1 MTSLSHPTWNWFSTM
16 PIMPELF
23 MAVVAIG
30 LLMVGVFQ
38 KTPSA
43 HRIGVASIL
52 ACLITIGFV
61 AWTNFPRM
69 TVLNNMVVIDGFAR
83 HFKFLILGGFFFALC
98 LSLHDLKDKIFNRF
112 EIPVLMMISTLGMM
126 LMVSSNN
133 LLSLYVSLELQSL
146 ALYVL
151 AAVRRDHVSSSEAG
165 LKYFILGALSSGLLL
180 FGISLIYGYAGS
192 IDFDVLSY
200 TFIQNQASLSVGVIF
215 GIAFILAG
223 LAFKIS
229 AVPFHMWAPD
239 VYQGAPHFIT
249 SFFAIVPKIAAFGL
263 LIRVLAGPFAAVI
276 SDWSQIILFISIASM
291 VVGGF
296 AGIAQSDLKRLLA
309 YSSIGNMGYALMG
322 LLSGTPESIG
332 SSILY
337 LTIYMI
343 ATAGT
348 FALFLMIYNND
359 SHESPLSRL
368 SGLSKQHPLM
378 AYAFAI
384 LLFSVAGIP
393 PFAGFFGK
401 LFVFQSVVEGGF
413 IITAII
419 GVLASVISAYYYIRL
434 IKIMFFD
441 DPNGEMT
448 TTYSCHARV
457 FVASL
462 SLFITILFI
471 LFPNFLLH
479 HSLMAAQNLFGP

>member
-1 MTSLSHPTWNWFSTM
+1 
-16 PIMPELF
+16 MPELF
-23 MAVVAIG
+23 LVVSAIG
-30 LLMVGVFQ
+30 LLMLGVFQ

-43 HRIGVASIL
+43 YRIGIAAIIATL
-52 ACLITIGFV
+52 FTAGFV
-61 AWTNFPRM
+61 AYTNFPRM
-69 TVLNNMVVIDGFAR
+69 TVLNNMVVVDGFAR

-98 LSLHDLKDKIFNRF
+98 LSLSDLKDKIFNRF
-112 EIPVLMMISTLGMM
+112 EIPVIMMIATAGMM
-126 LMVSSNN
+126 LMVSANN

-146 ALYVL
+146 SLYVL
-151 AAVRRDHVSSSEAG
+151 AAARRDHISSSEAG

-180 FGISLIYGYAGS
+180 FGMSLIYGYVGS

-200 TFIQNQASLSVGVIF
+200 TFLQNQGSLSIGVIF

-263 LIRVLAGPFAAVI
+263 FIRLLAGPFAPAIVE
-276 SDWSQIILFISIASM
+276 WSQIILFLSIASM
-291 VVGGF
+291 VVGAF
-296 AGIAQSDLKRLLA
+296 AGIAQNDLKRLLA

-322 LLSGTPESIG
+322 LLSGTPESLG
-332 SSILY
+332 STILY

-348 FALFLMIYNND
+348 FGLLLMNYKND
-359 SHESPLSRL
+359 THETPINKLA
-368 SGLSKQHPLM
+368 GLSKQHPLM
-378 AYAFAI
+378 AYGFAI

-401 LFVFQSVVEGGF
+401 LFLFQSVVEGGF
-413 IITAII
+413 IITAVI
-419 GVLASVISAYYYIRL
+419 GVLASVVSAYYYIRL

-441 DPNGEMT
+441 EPQGEIVVHL
-448 TTYSCHARV
+448 SPARV
-457 FVASL
+457 FVVSL

-471 LFPNFLLH
+471 LFPNYLLH
-479 HSLMAAQNLFGP
+479 HSLIAAQNLFGS